1 MESRVYAAP
10 TRLAV
15 VLPTLNEEDGLRATL
30 DDIPFGEL
38 RSLGFEATVVVVDGR
53 STDNTA
59 AVARALGTE
68 FFVQRGK
75 GKGAAVREG
84 IDWATARNIPYVIV
98 MDADHTYPGASL
110 PWMATLLDAGSEL
123 VIGVRRPDRH
133 AMSEFR
139 GLVHRVGNGVLNFL
153 AGYLAGG
160 TILDVCSGL
169 WGMRTAALEKMS
181 IEADGFD
188 IEAETFVKAFRR
200 GLAVSQVPVVYRD
213 RVGVAKLHA
222 FQDGSRILL
231 SILRHARRVSSATP
245 PEGAVLAGP
254 SGALP
259 APTIRD
265 LESLL
270 FALNSQRV
278 FVSGPAGGSPVVT
291 ELTQRLTQS
300 NPGMSVAVLPSG
312 GPEVATTGLAQ
323 SSRGVPEGP
332 EPTAGDIQPWSIV
345 ITLPSGSLR
354 RAGPTCTI
362 RIPEG
367 QRMVYLDMDNSQET
381 PPVATPE
388 ESWASRSQAY
398 RLERASG
405 RPLSPLRLLSS
416 SIVQFAPQRDLA
428 LIAANVSHS
437 NYTVRRERE
446 PSLLRTLVLR
456 GEAEPRAVEPSAPTS
471 ESPPP

>member
-30 DDIPFGEL
+30 EDIPFGEL

-53 STDNTA
+53 STDSTA

-84 IDWATARNIPYVIV
+84 IDWATAREIPYVIV

-133 AMSEFR
+133 AMSEIR

-153 AGYLAGG
+153 AGYFAGG

-169 WGMRTAALEKMS
+169 WGVRTSALEKMM

-213 RVGVAKLHA
+213 RVGIAKLHA

-231 SILRHARRVSSATP
+231 SILRHSRRGSSVTP
-245 PEGAVLAGP
+245 PEGAVLASP

-270 FALNSQRV
+270 FAVNSQRV

-312 GPEVATTGLAQ
+312 GPEAAPAGLNPPTG
-323 SSRGVPEGP
+323 RIPEGP
-332 EPTAGDIQPWSIV
+332 ETPAEEIQPWSIV

-367 QRMVYLDMDNSQET
+367 KRMVYLDMDNSQET

-398 RLERASG
+398 RLERSSG
-405 RPLSPLRLLSS
+405 RPMSPLRLLSS
-416 SIVQFAPQRDLA
+416 SLVQFAPQRDLA

-456 GEAEPRAVEPSAPTS
+456 GEAEPALPDATVPSS

>member
-30 DDIPFGEL
+30 EDIPFGEL

-456 GEAEPRAVEPSAPTS
+456 GEAEPRVVEPSAPTS